1 MACNEKLKADRKPYP
16 RTCSD
21 CGLGPCTQQS
31 DYRTRYAAATGQTER
46 ENIVEELRQDVAE
59 LHRMLK

>member
-1 MACNEKLKADRKPYP
+1 MACNEKLKADGKLYQ

-21 CGLGPCTQQS
+21 CGLGPCNQQS

-46 ENIVEELRQDVAE
+46 EVIVEELRQDVAE
-59 LHRMLK
+59 LHRLLQ